1 MAQQTNP
8 TNVNV
13 PPAKAADPTNIN
25 VPIHGTKF
33 PSGVTGADQ
42 VIVLDQGSDLANG
55 VTSSVVDSWIAN
67 YDGYFRDGNYQTVS
81 MAATMSFDVYN
92 TTQSQNVVSA
102 TTPVS
107 NTAAAIAFTSNANQ
121 SFNKG
126 DEIQL
131 RVTTSGGGGAS
142 KGLTCHLFL
151 TPTTGSS
158 TNPF

>member
-8 TNVNV
+8 TNINV
-13 PPAKAADPTNIN
+13 PPALAADPTNIN

-42 VIVLDQGSDLANG
+42 CITLHQGSDAGNG
-55 VTSSVVDSWIAN
+55 VTSQIVDSWIAPF
-67 YDGYFRDGNYQTVS
+67 DGYFRDGNYQTYSV
-81 MAATMSFDVYN
+81 AATMTFDVYN
-92 TTQSQNVVSA
+92 ATSTNNVVSA
-102 TTPVS
+102 TTPTS
-107 NTAAAIAFTSNANQ
+107 NTAAAIAFTNAAGQ
-121 SFNKG
+121 KFNKG

-131 RVTTSGGGGAS
+131 RVTTSGGSGAS
-142 KGLTCHLFL
+142 KGLSLHLFY